1 MQDAQ
6 EIQALKR
13 SDPIWQ
19 RLRVERVRKLL
30 FLVFLLV
37 YIVYFGGTYWK
48 TSGLSSIFLLFF
60 ISFGIVSDVINQL
73 RSERYWKRIGQQRIE
88 VMRHTQPFF
97 PSQQPASF
105 ADPLPLPA
113 TLSLRWNRALLITV
127 GLLFLVL
134 VLGISIALLQSLF
147 QKSDVSAPFTLLGIL
162 LAVLLF
168 MVVFSY
174 FLFFRYQLQTIEITE
189 EGIKTRYMRQERFLR
204 WNEAL
209 IFATYGAR
217 GINKSSLERTYEI
230 ANEREVVRWSQQMA
244 MNFFLRASSSVDE
257 KEDWNWLLG
266 RVNAMVTMRTGL
278 PLLNL
283 GDNVQSQWL
292 RGQSPRVDTFTPE
305 RENTSAST
313 APASPIA
320 QDDPLA
326 QRLQFNGEVRGGIVF
341 IGLLSV
347 VAIVSGILGKLM
359 GNIQPMN
366 ALSGGFGNFL
376 LVMGFL
382 LLALM
387 LAMSVIILLA
397 QRYWRRI
404 GRLRLAALQQPQLFQ
419 ASLQPSAHAELP
431 QPASIRLRT
440 SRVWVWTIGFVEGF
454 IVWFLVGVAVFKL
467 SLLSS
472 MISSLVFGLLMSSFI
487 SMLNSRV
494 GEQRIEVTPE
504 GIKTRFANVDSY
516 LNWWDARLFAR
527 YTGQGLFNRP
537 TRTQTYELA
546 SEHMVVRLPRL
557 QSRLQMYTTEPKMSR
572 EELERWL
579 NNLQGYM
586 VERTGLTLMDLDT
599 PVQT

>member
-1 MQDAQ
+1 
-6 EIQALKR
+6 
-13 SDPIWQ
+13 
-19 RLRVERVRKLL
+19 
-30 FLVFLLV
+30 
-37 YIVYFGGTYWK
+37 
-48 TSGLSSIFLLFF
+48 
-60 ISFGIVSDVINQL
+60 
-73 RSERYWKRIGQQRIE
+73 
-88 VMRHTQPFF
+88 
-97 PSQQPASF
+97 
-105 ADPLPLPA
+105 
-113 TLSLRWNRALLITV
+113 
-127 GLLFLVL
+127 
-134 VLGISIALLQSLF
+134 
-147 QKSDVSAPFTLLGIL
+147 
-162 LAVLLF
+162 
-168 MVVFSY
+168 
-174 FLFFRYQLQTIEITE
+174 
-189 EGIKTRYMRQERFLR
+189 
-204 WNEAL
+204 
-209 IFATYGAR
+209 
-217 GINKSSLERTYEI
+217 
-230 ANEREVVRWSQQMA
+230 
-244 MNFFLRASSSVDE
+244 
-257 KEDWNWLLG
+257 
-266 RVNAMVTMRTGL
+266 
-278 PLLNL
+278 
-283 GDNVQSQWL
+283 
-292 RGQSPRVDTFTPE
+292 
-305 RENTSAST
+305 
-313 APASPIA
+313 
-320 QDDPLA
+320 
-326 QRLQFNGEVRGGIVF
+326 
-341 IGLLSV
+341 
-347 VAIVSGILGKLM
+347 M
-359 GNIQPMN
+359 GNIQPKN